1 MSSRTWSLVLA
12 CLAALACASPAQAVS
27 RYRIARGE
35 APGVAVDANG
45 VAHVAFNAESV
56 AGAGQPIMY
65 CAVPKGSRKCTPR
78 PILNDGESA
87 EAQPALVATGP
98 APNELWVTSVR
109 RLNTIVYLHSLD
121 NGATWSGPVTIGQG
135 RYFDGAFGP
144 GGQIAYTFR
153 EEFRLRSFTTPP
165 DDSAVAEINTS
176 WPLGDSVV
184 GWFQNRPV
192 VVTGGANPGFAVSS
206 WSGTGDIHDPATW
219 FGPYRIG
226 SANYFAL
233 AGGPR
238 GLWLLQEQELH
249 DATARMEVRHFNGRK
264 FGRPHRISA
273 GRLGTTPIVTD
284 GFGQSSG
291 GRMAAVWYA
300 DVRNRFEY
308 SVSKTGK
315 RWTAARV
322 LATGV
327 ELPFYVKVALGPDG
341 RGVVVWDENSGGD
354 VNVVRINAAHAR

>member
-1 MSSRTWSLVLA
+1 MPCRGGVRLA
-12 CLAALACASPAQAVS
+12 RAGRH
-27 RYRIARGE
+27 RYRIGSGE
-35 APGVAVDANG
+35 APGVAIDATG
-45 VAHVAFNAESV
+45 VAHVAFNGDSP
-56 AGAGQPIMY
+56 GGQPIMY
-65 CAVPKGSRKCTPR
+65 CSVPKGSRKCTPR
-78 PILNDGESA
+78 PILDDGESA

-98 APNELWVTSVR
+98 APNEVWVTSVR

-121 NGATWSGPVTIGQG
+121 NGATWSGPVAIGQG

-144 GGQIAYTFR
+144 GGQLALTFR
-153 EEFRLRSFTTPP
+153 NEFRLRALTTPP
-165 DDSAVAEINTS
+165 DDVRASPTSTRTGRSAIA
-176 WPLGDSVV
+176 VV

-192 VVTGGANPGFAVSS
+192 VVTGGASPGFAVSS

-219 FGPYRIG
+219 FGPYKIG
-226 SANYFAL
+226 SSNSFAL

-264 FGRPHRISA
+264 FGPAHRISA
-273 GRLGTTPIVTD
+273 GRLGTTPVIGD
-284 GFGQSSG
+284 GLAQSSG

-308 SVSKTGK
+308 SVSKSGK
-315 RWTAARV
+315 RWTPARV

-327 ELPFYVKVALGPDG
+327 SLPFYVKVALGPDG
-341 RGVVVWDENSGGD
+341 RGVVVWDENGGGD
-354 VNVVRINAAHAR
+354 VNVVRISAR